1 MERKT
6 QMLIDKKTISDLFE
20 KGRSNKAF
28 PLIMFYK
35 ESNTHKVLFSVSKKK
50 IKRAV
55 DRNRIKR
62 HLKAIYFND
71 LALNQIHL
79 PNQTIAFVYMS
90 NKPVKHIELKTKM
103 KKLMEAI

>member
-20 KGRSNKAF
+20 KGRTIKAF
-28 PLIMFYK
+28 PLILFYMK
-35 ESNTHKVLFSVSKKK
+35 SNTHKVLFSVSKKK

-55 DRNRIKR
+55 DRNKIKR

-71 LALNQIHL
+71 LAFNQNHL
-79 PNQTIAFVYMS
+79 SKLTIAFVYTS
-90 NKPVKHIELKTKM
+90 NKPAKHLELKTKM
-103 KKLMEAI
+103 IKLLEAI